1 LYSPSA
7 AESDNIINM
16 ITRFYADNFKC
27 FGNVTLAL
35 DSFTVLVGPNG
46 AGKSSV
52 LEALR
57 KLADL
62 LTQRGT
68 TETLFPTESL
78 TRWDTRS
85 EQLFELDVCLPSEDQ
100 GNEQLQAGLYR
111 YSLRLSHDRL
121 REKNRVAEEKLS
133 FEGRV
138 LYRGWLAPLEA
149 DVNGGVPN
157 FRAQLFKDSGVE
169 GPQVLM
175 DWHYSGIARIS
186 PHPDNRLL
194 QRFRRYFEHLVI
206 LSINPASVSAEARK
220 EQNMVG
226 FDGSDFAAWFLYLSH
241 NYALAC
247 REAERKL
254 QEGVLPG
261 LALFQMVSDGAIQV
275 AKAIYQNKGK
285 DLSLR
290 LDELSSGQRAMVILE
305 HTLAVTKAWKSSV
318 VIDEPANFLSL
329 AEIQP
334 LLLRMKN
341 TADEGEAQVII
352 TSHHPL
358 AYDLLAESSGLLL
371 ERTPLGTTQVKRVA
385 DAIQGV
391 GDSAVPLSELVARG
405 WISHGQQTI
414 VETAPM
420 Q

>member
-1 LYSPSA
+1 ML
-7 AESDNIINM
+7 
-16 ITRFYADNFKC
+16 TRFYADNFKC
-27 FGNVTLAL
+27 LANVTIEF
-35 DSFTVLVGPNG
+35 DRFTALVGPNG

-52 LEALR
+52 LEVLR
-57 KLADL
+57 KLSDL

-68 TETLFPTESL
+68 TEKLFPAESL

-85 EQLFELDVCLPSEDQ
+85 EQLFELDVRLSSEGQGTELLP
-100 GNEQLQAGLYR
+100 GGLYR

-133 FEGRV
+133 FEGKL
-138 LYRGWLAPLEA
+138 LYRGWLEPLATAET
-149 DVNGGVPN
+149 GSVPN
-157 FRAQLFKDSGVE
+157 FRAQLFRDSGAE

-186 PHPDNRLL
+186 SYPDNRLL

-206 LSINPASVSAEARK
+206 LSINPASVTAEARK
-220 EQNMVG
+220 EQSMVG
-226 FDGSDFAAWFLYLSH
+226 FDGADFAAWFLYLSH
-241 NYALAC
+241 NQALAC

-275 AKAIYQNKGK
+275 AKAIYQDKGK
-285 DLSLR
+285 DLALR
-290 LDELSSGQRAMVILE
+290 LDELSAGQRAMVILE

-318 VIDEPANFLSL
+318 IIDEPANFLAL

-352 TSHHPL
+352 TSHHPV
-358 AYDLLAESSGLLL
+358 AYDLLAERSGLWL
-371 ERTPLGTTQVKRVA
+371 ERTPLGATQVKRVS
-385 DAIQGV
+385 DEIQGA

-405 WISHGQQTI
+405 WVSSGQHQN
-414 VETAPM
+414 VEAMTSPSR
-420 Q
+420 